1 MGKNVRLA
9 NIYIKIYNKC
19 PLTMDDLAFL
29 AKYDPECFEK
39 TCHNLAYN
47 VPEAKA
53 LIHEKPEEK
62 SGSQQK
68 QMPAEKASSSM
79 PLKSDTDAKRAQ
91 TSIKAKHEKEKHS
104 KDKQKKQD
112 KSVDIDLILDRLKS
126 MERKELDMQDLNVDC
141 VKQLLGTLYME
152 LLFPHNDKD
161 RTFEMKNMDDY
172 SIFNK
177 KA

>member
-1 MGKNVRLA
+1 
-9 NIYIKIYNKC
+9 
-19 PLTMDDLAFL
+19 
-29 AKYDPECFEK
+29 
-39 TCHNLAYN
+39 
-47 VPEAKA
+47 
-53 LIHEKPEEK
+53 
-62 SGSQQK
+62 
-68 QMPAEKASSSM
+68 MPAEKASSSM

>member
-1 MGKNVRLA
+1 MGKNVLLA

-62 SGSQQK
+62 SESQQK

-104 KDKQKKQD
+104 KDKKQD

>member
-39 TCHNLAYN
+39 TCHNLVYN

-53 LIHEKPEEK
+53 LIHEKPEET
-62 SGSQQK
+62 SESQQK
-68 QMPAEKASSSM
+68 QTAEKASSNM
-79 PLKSDTDAKRAQ
+79 PLRSDTDTKKAQ
-91 TSIKAKHEKEKHS
+91 TSEKTKHEKEKHV
-104 KDKQKKQD
+104 KEKPKKQD
-112 KSVDIDLILDRLKS
+112 KTVDIDRILDRLKT
-126 MERKELDMQDLNVDC
+126 MERKELDMQDLNVDS

>member
-62 SGSQQK
+62 SESQQK

-141 VKQLLGTLYME
+141 VKQL
-152 LLFPHNDKD
+152 D
-161 RTFEMKNMDDY
+161 RK
-172 SIFNK
+172 SVV
-177 KA
+177 

>member
-1 MGKNVRLA
+1 
-9 NIYIKIYNKC
+9 
-19 PLTMDDLAFL
+19 MDDLAFL

-62 SGSQQK
+62 SESQQK

-126 MERKELDMQDLNVDC
+126 MERKELDMQEDVYKRQPYSNRKNGRSI
-141 VKQLLGTLYME
+141 KQH
-152 LLFPHNDKD
+152 PS
-161 RTFEMKNMDDY
+161 R
-172 SIFNK
+172 
-177 KA
+177 

>member
-39 TCHNLAYN
+39 TCHNLVYN

-62 SGSQQK
+62 SEIQQK
-68 QMPAEKASSSM
+68 QMPAEKAISNM
-79 PLKSDTDAKRAQ
+79 PLRPDTDAKKAQ
-91 TSIKAKHEKEKHS
+91 TSIKAKHEKEKHT
-104 KDKQKKQD
+104 KDKPKKQD
-112 KSVDIDLILDRLKS
+112 KSVDIDLILERLKT
-126 MERKELDMQDLNVDC
+126 MERKELDMQDLNVDS